1 MNTTEADTSK
11 ALIEIQKT
19 LSAIKDGVEVIAL
32 ALSAGN
38 NTRLLGGGV
47 TESDVHKM
55 AVDRLKRIAKE
66 LPPGKA

>member
-38 NTRLLGGGV
+38 NIRLLGGGV

-55 AVDRLKRIAKE
+55 AVDRLKRIAAEK
-66 LPPGKA
+66 K